1 MGLFDFFKKNK
12 TKKQEKYKLGM
23 HKTRENSFG
32 SIKKIL
38 EAKNAIDDELFDEL
52 EEVFIM
58 ADVGVDTVIS
68 FIDDLRDEVTKQGI
82 TEPKQLQEIIIDKMF
97 EIYLKGEVVNANLNL
112 NKNGLSVVLFVG
124 VNGVGKTTSIA
135 KIAYQLK
142 KEGKKVLLAAGDTF
156 RAGAIEQLATWAKK
170 VGVDIV
176 YKDAGSD
183 PSSVMFDAVNKAKN
197 EGYDV
202 DVAFTAEQ
210 ALTYDLKKYSLILLD
225 IMMGEISGIKM
236 AKILKENVATAEIPI
251 IFCTARDTED
261 DMIMGLNIGAD
272 DYIMKPYTIRNVI
285 ARVKSVLR
293 RTLTHKNII
302 ITDKPDILK
311 VDGLQLDLGFKRCT
325 IEGREIKLAKKEFE
339 LLAYLI
345 SNRGKICSREQILN
359 SVWSDEVVVLD
370 RTIDVNITRLRSKI
384 GEYGSYIITRS
395 GFGYGFRD

>member
-1 MGLFDFFKKNK
+1 M
-12 TKKQEKYKLGM
+12 TE
-23 HKTRENSFG
+23 R
-32 SIKKIL
+32 IL
-38 EAKNAIDDELFDEL
+38 IVDDEETLC
-52 EEVFIM
+52 EV
-58 ADVGVDTVIS
+58 
-68 FIDDLRDEVTKQGI
+68 
-82 TEPKQLQEIIIDKMF
+82 
-97 EIYLKGEVVNANLNL
+97 LKLNL
-112 NKNGLSVVLFVG
+112 
-124 VNGVGKTTSIA
+124 
-135 KIAYQLK
+135 
-142 KEGKKVLLAAGDTF
+142 E
-156 RAGAIEQLATWAKK
+156 
-170 VGVDIV
+170 
-176 YKDAGSD
+176 
-183 PSSVMFDAVNKAKN
+183 N

-293 RTLTHKNII
+293 RTSTYKNII
-302 ITDKPDILK
+302 ITDKPNILK